1 MISDVFFQLHNSWR
15 KLFCHHEYVYHSVP
29 YFLEFITYYKCKKCG
44 RLIYNPPRELVVHNG
59 K

>member
-1 MISDVFFQLHNSWR
+1 MITDALYELK
-15 KLFCHHEYVYHSVP
+15 KLFCHHEYVCHSVP

-44 RLIYNPPRELVVHNG
+44 RLTYNPPRELVVHNG

>member
-1 MISDVFFQLHNSWR
+1 MISDVFFQLHNSLK

-29 YFLEFITYYKCKKCG
+29 YFLELIGYYECKKCG
-44 RLIYNPPRELVVHNG
+44 RLASNPPDELVVHDG

>member
-1 MISDVFFQLHNSWR
+1 MITDTFFKWRNSV
-15 KLFCHHEYVYHSVP
+15 KKIFCHHEYVCHSVS

-44 RLIYNPPRELVVHNG
+44 RLTYNPPKELVVHNG